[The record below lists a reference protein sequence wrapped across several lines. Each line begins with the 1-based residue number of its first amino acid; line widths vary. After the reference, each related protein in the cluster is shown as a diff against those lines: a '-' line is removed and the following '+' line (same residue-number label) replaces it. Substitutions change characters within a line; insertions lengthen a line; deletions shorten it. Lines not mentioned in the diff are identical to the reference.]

1 MLKTFFIRLYRSLP
15 VIRECSEIHKL
26 LKRFE
31 KDQRARQAIQLCDFD
46 LHDHPRYSDAR
57 RLPIHQAQICSQNG
71 EDGIIREIFRRIG
84 TTDKT
89 FAEIGVG
96 NGYENNTSFLL
107 SQGWTGFWIDG
118 KRSFLRALKDR
129 KDLGG
134 DCIKHSVSFVTREN
148 IKELF
153 LELDV
158 PLEFDLLSLDIDQ
171 NTFFAWE
178 GLRDFQPR
186 VVVVEYNSALPS
198 DLDWKVHYLPDRT
211 WDFTQNFGASLK
223 AFENLGR
230 DMGYSLVG
238 CDLLGINA
246 FFVRNDLLGDHFLS
260 PFSSENH
267 YEPPRFQFRHRR
279 GHLPAILDRA
289 D

>member
-1 MLKTFFIRLYRSLP
+1 MLKTFFTKLYRRLP
-15 VIRECSEIHKL
+15 VIRECSEIHKM
-26 LKRFE
+26 LKRLE
-31 KDQRARQAIQLCDFD
+31 KDQRARHAIQLCDFGLD
-46 LHDHPRYSDAR
+46 DHPRYGDPR
-57 RLPIHQAQICSQNG
+57 RLLIHQAQICSQNG

-84 TTDKT
+84 STDKV

-96 NGYENNTSFLL
+96 NGCENNTSFLL

-118 KRSFLRALKDR
+118 KRSFVRALKDR
-129 KDLGG
+129 EDLRG
-134 DCIKHSVSFVTREN
+134 DCVKHSVSFVTREN

-153 LELDV
+153 RELDV

-198 DLDWKVHYLPDRT
+198 DLDWKVRYVPNRT
-211 WDFTQNFGASLK
+211 WNNTQNFGASLK

-267 YEPPRFQFRHRR
+267 HEPPRFEFRHRR
-279 GHLPAILDRA
+279 GHLSAILDRA